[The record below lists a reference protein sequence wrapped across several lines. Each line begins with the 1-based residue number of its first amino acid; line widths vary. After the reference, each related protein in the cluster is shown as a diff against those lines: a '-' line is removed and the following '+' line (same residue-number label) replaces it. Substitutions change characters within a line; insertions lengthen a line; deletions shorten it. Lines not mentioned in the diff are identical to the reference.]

1 MQKIIILSFLLLC
14 ITYTQAQDWISNE
27 STLLCEDSLKSSKN
41 VQNIEEY
48 YPNMLLTTTNKIGI
62 NHYAFRLWENG
73 NPIFEGFLNDTKCV
87 VSDVEL
93 VNDSA
98 YFCGYRTVNGNDVGY
113 IGRFNV
119 HEFLGNQNCVYEIM
133 DINPS
138 SKLKKLV
145 AYETYGKDHV
155 VAIGTTQTNT
165 AMIVDMFPDSVCNI
179 FGSTLFPYEQLS
191 DIAVGAKYVIIVGE
205 DTGSAKITVNRFMK
219 HNLSSTSFSYQLH
232 YKYNYNTITSLAPDA
247 IFSDQIK
254 ISYIGNNEMA
264 ITTTAIGMNT
274 NDFYV
279 LNSILNEGNL
289 TITNTQAIPHNDKM
303 MYLKDTEYDTLTGKL
318 YILEDNNLDNT
329 GKYTSY
335 IIPINPRAETPYSI
349 NAIKPEKGYIL
360 NDIIPF
366 SHDCKVIG
374 AGVNSYS
381 MQGLFAKNINSNIQY
396 CNTSRKLRPS
406 FLGQIPFVST
416 FLYQLQIPNFP
427 INWMPNQF
435 QGNVL
440 QQTIECESN

>member
-1 MQKIIILSFLLLC
+1 MRKIIMFLLVLLC

-27 STLLCEDSLKSSKN
+27 STLLFEQNIQSTKN

-48 YPNMLLTTTNKIGI
+48 YPNMLLTTTNRIGI

-73 NPIFEGFLNDTKCV
+73 NLIFEGFLNDPRCV

-98 YFCGYRTVNGNDVGY
+98 YFCGYREVNGNDVGY

-179 FGSTLFPYEQLS
+179 FTNSSFPYEQLS
-191 DIAVGAKYVIIVGE
+191 DIAEGDKYVIIVGE

-219 HNLSSTSFSYQLH
+219 HDLFSTSFSYQLH

-254 ISYIGNNEMA
+254 ISYIGNYEMA

-303 MYLKDTEYDTLTGKL
+303 IYLKDTEYDTLTGKL

-335 IIPINPRAETPYSI
+335 IIPINPRAEAPYSI

-366 SHDCKVIG
+366 SYDCKVIG
-374 AGVNSYS
+374 VGVNSYS
-381 MQGLFAKNINSNIQY
+381 MQGLFAKNTTNIIQH

-406 FLGQIPFVST
+406 FLGQIPYTSVFTYSPAT
-416 FLYQLQIPNFP
+416 YFYNWTPNH
-427 INWMPNQF
+427 F
-435 QGNVL
+435 QGSVL